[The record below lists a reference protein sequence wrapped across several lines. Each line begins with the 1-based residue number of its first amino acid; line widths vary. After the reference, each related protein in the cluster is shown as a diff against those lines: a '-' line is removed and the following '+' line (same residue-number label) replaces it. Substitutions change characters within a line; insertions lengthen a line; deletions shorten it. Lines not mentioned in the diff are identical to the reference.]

1 MGRAVV
7 VASRGTPSGD
17 ECRKRGMRAG
27 RHSVAR
33 RGCSTARARPGRRK
47 RSSPM
52 ADEDEV
58 LRAAR
63 GAPVRERCAHGHWK
77 ARVQC
82 YDDVRELCA
91 RARAMA
97 DESDLVAFGACARAS
112 ERDAGDAGGREGD
125 LKD

>member
-1 MGRAVV
+1 MSLARDARGASQRRAPRVFD
-7 VASRGTPSGD
+7 A
-17 ECRKRGMRAG
+17 
-27 RHSVAR
+27 
-33 RGCSTARARPGRRK
+33 ARAPGRSKTIVSDGGRG
-47 RSSPM
+47 RGP
-52 ADEDEV
+52 
-58 LRAAR
+58 AR
-63 GAPVRERCAHGHWK
+63 GAGAPVRERCAHGHWK

>member
-1 MGRAVV
+1 
-7 VASRGTPSGD
+7 
-17 ECRKRGMRAG
+17 
-27 RHSVAR
+27 
-33 RGCSTARARPGRRK
+33 
-47 RSSPM
+47 M
-52 ADEDEV
+52 ADEDDV

-63 GAPVRERCAHGHWK
+63 GAPVRERCAHAHWK

-97 DESDLVAFGACARAS
+97 DERDLVAFGACERAS
-112 ERDAGDAGGREGD
+112 ARDARDARGRGRGREGD

>member
-1 MGRAVV
+1 MNVVSADARGASQRRAPRVFD
-7 VASRGTPSGD
+7 A
-17 ECRKRGMRAG
+17 
-27 RHSVAR
+27 
-33 RGCSTARARPGRRK
+33 ARAPGGRK

-91 RARAMA
+91 RA
-97 DESDLVAFGACARAS
+97 SD
-112 ERDAGDAGGREGD
+112 GGRE
-125 LKD
+125 